1 MLGRDTPP
9 TPLWDGEILEAAFFL
24 VMRGLWRGC
33 FPVPERGVKGCVTVR
48 GAAWVE
54 GIAGYSFEKLGVA
67 RWYLSASVT
76 AFDLS
81 GSAWTSHTPGPSREG
96 RLGRRFL
103 EEYDWIFRFVS
114 REEVFG

>member
-1 MLGRDTPP
+1 MDVS
-9 TPLWDGEILEAAFFL
+9 PL
-24 VMRGLWRGC
+24 
-33 FPVPERGVKGCVTVR
+33 ERGFKGCVTVR

-81 GSAWTSHTPGPSREG
+81 GSAWTSHTPDPSPEG
-96 RLGRRFL
+96 RFRHLFL
-103 EEYDWIFRFVS
+103 VRNG
-114 REEVFG
+114 EVMWGDLRYSFLFDNK

>member
-1 MLGRDTPP
+1 MVIS
-9 TPLWDGEILEAAFFL
+9 PL
-24 VMRGLWRGC
+24 
-33 FPVPERGVKGCVTVR
+33 ERGFKGCVTVR

>member
-1 MLGRDTPP
+1 MNAFDLSGSAWTSHTPDPSLGRGD
-9 TPLWDGEILEAAFFL
+9 LEAAFFL
-24 VMRGLWRGC
+24 VVRDLSGDDSPL
-33 FPVPERGVKGCVTVR
+33 ERGFKGCVTVR

-96 RLGRRFL
+96 RFEML
-103 EEYDWIFRFVS
+103 VS
-114 REEVFG
+114 ICE